1 MCPAS
6 SPISRE
12 HVIVGWDQV
21 RSSYDRVAGK
31 YEARFLGEL
40 SGKPRDR
47 ELLDAFATA
56 VGDPVVEVG
65 CGPGQIGAY
74 VRAHRRRVVGAD
86 ISVAMATRVRRRLDA
101 AIVANMQSLPLA
113 TGAAAGLLAF
123 YSLIHIRRRDVDG
136 VLREFA
142 RVLRPGGRVLFSV
155 HEGQGETEVEE
166 FLGEAVGVSV
176 TFFDLDE
183 LVAATR
189 AAGFE
194 IVFAERRAP
203 YASESETFRLYI
215 EATRPASAS

>member
-1 MCPAS
+1 
-6 SPISRE
+6 
-12 HVIVGWDQV
+12 
-21 RSSYDRVAGK
+21 
-31 YEARFLGEL
+31 
-40 SGKPRDR
+40 
-47 ELLDAFATA
+47 